1 MRRIIFSQRS
11 KNQLDSLIKYLE
23 LEFSILSRAKFVKN
37 FDEIILIIQK
47 NPDTFRVSEINGNI
61 RKCVISKQT
70 SLYYRFNNYEI
81 RLLSLFDTRQNPT
94 KITQIK

>member
-23 LEFSILSRAKFVKN
+23 LEFSILTRAKFVKN

-47 NPDTFRVSEINGNI
+47 NPDTFRVSEINENI